1 MNAEI
6 LAVGTE
12 LLLGDIVNTNAQYLS
27 RQLAGLGIGVYY
39 QTVVGDNESR
49 LLDAYQ
55 IAFGRSDI
63 VIATG
68 GLGPTEDDMTKEI
81 AARYFGK
88 NLVMHEETLD
98 KIMNMFSSQ
107 GQTMVESN
115 KKQALI
121 IEGSQVLP
129 NNNGTAPGILVEQ
142 DGKIMIMLPG
152 PPNELIPMFENEV
165 APELAKRSGQTF
177 VSTVL
182 RLCGIGESAAEARIK
197 DLIDAQTNPTIAP
210 YAKTFEV
217 HFRLTASG
225 ATREEALALIEP
237 LKVELYNRFGQDI
250 YAEGS
255 QTLDA
260 TICKLLADKGL
271 TLATAESCTGGLLAS
286 RIIDNPGSSA
296 VFIDGTITYSNEAKI
311 ARLGVKPETLEKFGA
326 VSSETAIEMAEGA
339 VRTSGADVG
348 LSVTGIAGPSGG
360 TDEKPVGRV
369 YIGVCICGK
378 SSAIELNLKGDRA
391 KIRARAAAIALDFL
405 RRELL

>member
-6 LAVGTE
+6 IAVGTE
-12 LLLGDIVNTNAQYLS
+12 LLLGDIVNSNAQYLS
-27 RQLAGLGIGVYY
+27 RELAGLGIGVYY
-39 QTVVGDNESR
+39 QTCVGDNADR
-49 LLDAYQ
+49 LLSAYE
-55 IAFGRSDI
+55 IAFDRADI
-63 VIATG
+63 VITTG
-68 GLGPTEDDMTKEI
+68 GLGPTEDDLTKEI

-107 GQTMVESN
+107 GQMMVESN

-121 IEGSQVLP
+121 IEGSQVLT
-129 NNNGTAPGILVEQ
+129 NNNGTAPGILVENN
-142 DGKIMIMLPG
+142 GKIMIMLPG

-197 DLIDAQTNPTIAP
+197 DLINAQTNPTIAP

-217 HFRLTASG
+217 HFRLTAAG
-225 ATREEALALIEP
+225 ATRAEALALIEP
-237 LKVELYNRFGQDI
+237 LKAELYNRFGQDI

-260 TICKLLADKGL
+260 TVCKLLADKGL

-286 RIIDNPGSSA
+286 RIVDNSGSSA
-296 VFIDGTITYSNEAKI
+296 VFMDGTITYSNAAKI
-311 ARLGVKPETLEKFGA
+311 ARLGVKPETLERFGA

-339 VRTSGADVG
+339 ARTSGTDVG

-369 YIGVCICGK
+369 YIGVCIRGK